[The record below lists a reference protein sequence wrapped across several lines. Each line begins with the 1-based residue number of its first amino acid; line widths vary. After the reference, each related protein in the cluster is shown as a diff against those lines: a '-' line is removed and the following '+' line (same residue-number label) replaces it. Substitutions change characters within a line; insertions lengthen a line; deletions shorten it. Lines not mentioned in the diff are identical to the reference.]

1 MCVGGGEGEGCR
13 YVPQNV
19 LRLTTVTTFAN
30 QSISMYDPIL
40 LFILS
45 PPTCPPYLSF
55 LSLLLLAP
63 AQIVCRSTNQLAEST
78 KQKISNF
85 CHVPSENVISVPDCS
100 SIYRVP
106 LLLEQQG
113 VLRFLHKRLSLPDS
127 VSPPSVL
134 LRKWKNLSD
143 R

>member
-1 MCVGGGEGEGCR
+1 MVVGGGGGFVGVCPTEW
-13 YVPQNV
+13 VK
-19 LRLTTVTTFAN
+19 TDSSDDFAN
-30 QSISMYDPIL
+30 QSSSTYD
-40 LFILS
+40 LFIRTLTS
-45 PPTCPPYLSF
+45 HAVPLTCPSCLFP
-55 LSLLLLAP
+55 AP

-113 VLRFLHKRLSLPDS
+113 VLRFLHRRLSLPDS
-127 VSPPSVL
+127 VSPPSLL